1 MKRAAFVAVPLAA
14 ALVLVTAGARAADD
28 PLDAAR
34 SLYLSA
40 AYEEALT
47 ALANLP
53 AGVDPDQADKFR
65 ALCQMALNRTQD
77 AQDTL
82 ERLATRR
89 PMMKLDEGESPKLV
103 AMFDEARARVLP
115 AAVRSMYATAKNNF
129 EQGDLKT
136 AATQFQEL
144 NQLLAAKE
152 LSGSAFADI
161 KMLSEG
167 FGKLVDQQ
175 ITVEQTAAKLAA
187 VQAAPPSAPAV
198 DVSKIYTVADQEV
211 VPPVPLEQTIPQWIP
226 PLGNF
231 KYQEYSGSLEVV
243 IDEAGLVTSAVMSQ
257 KLNVM
262 YDQVLLSATKR
273 WRYRPAYRNGKP
285 VKYRKQINVFLRPPT
300 PGTQPQ
306 QPGTQPQ
313 PGAQPGY

>member
-1 MKRAAFVAVPLAA
+1 MKRAALAVPVAA
-14 ALVLVTAGARAADD
+14 ALILVSGHVRAADD

-40 AYEEALT
+40 AYEEALS

-77 AQDTL
+77 AQETL

-115 AAVRSMYATAKNNF
+115 AAVRSMYATAKSNF

-136 AATQFQEL
+136 AAAQFQEL
-144 NQLLAAKE
+144 NQLFAAKE
-152 LSGSAFADI
+152 LSGPAFSDI
-161 KMLSEG
+161 RMLAEG
-167 FGKLVDQQ
+167 FGKLVEQQ
-175 ITVEQTAAKLAA
+175 MSVEQAAAKLAA
-187 VQAAPPSAPAV
+187 AQAAPPPPAPVV
-198 DVSKIYTVADQEV
+198 DTSKIYTIADQDV
-211 VPPVPLEQTIPQWIP
+211 VPPVPLEQTIPQWVP

-231 KYQEYSGSLEVV
+231 KYQEFSGSLEVV

-285 VKYRKQINVFLRPPT
+285 VKYRKQINVVLRPPA
-300 PGTQPQ
+300 
-306 QPGTQPQ
+306 PGTQPQ
-313 PGAQPGY
+313 PGTQPGN